1 MCHQKRKGENN
12 NFNSSDEFILSEY
25 EWILFCQ
32 VDNITVGL
40 IEVHSFY
47 TSNSAHSQ
55 RWTHIHCSQTH
66 FQNFYMHNFY
76 VHLYNSDHLPVS
88 SFCSI
93 ATWTVLLQ
101 LDHGAGHFLVTNA
114 AEEISN

>member
-1 MCHQKRKGENN
+1 
-12 NFNSSDEFILSEY
+12 
-25 EWILFCQ
+25 
-32 VDNITVGL
+32 
-40 IEVHSFY
+40 
-47 TSNSAHSQ
+47 
-55 RWTHIHCSQTH
+55 
-66 FQNFYMHNFY
+66 MHNFY

-114 AEEISN
+114 AKEISN